1 MILTPINDTINI
13 VWPIK
18 MNYIYVTL
26 SKVTKSFTE
35 KTVHKKQYKRIMRN
49 QDKMKFEN
57 VNWQEQNHKI
67 WQH

>member
-1 MILTPINDTINI
+1 
-13 VWPIK
+13 

-57 VNWQEQNHKI
+57 VN
-67 WQH
+67 